1 MYIILIPVIVCLAFL
16 FTLQKS
22 YINTLFRIPSDKSKQ
37 NFWVTESTVEQ
48 NEDIKT
54 YWILNYT
61 VFYKKRSKVVTYK
74 AITED
79 SLGYTLNEIVKFESK
94 KEAENKAKEL
104 SAKACLLKTKKEI
117 LLEL

>member
-37 NFWVTESTVEQ
+37 NFWVTESTVEHH
-48 NEDIKT
+48 NDIKK
-54 YWILNYT
+54 YWTLNYT
-61 VFYKKRSKVVTYK
+61 VFYKKRSKVITYK

-79 SLGYTLNEIVKFESK
+79 SLGYTLNEIVKFDSK
-94 KEAENKAKEL
+94 KDAEIKAKEL
-104 SAKACLLKTKKEI
+104 SEKACLLKDKKEI
-117 LLEL
+117 LLDF